1 MIRSAS
7 RWHCNGKEHEMGEAR
22 DVLDRFNEALL
33 RGDFDAV
40 SGFYAEDAVAV
51 TPDQGEITGRDN
63 VTEYVRPFMEAFSDL
78 RYESLFAHESGNCA
92 IDEGYFVGTH
102 TGPLPDEDEPVQPT
116 GRTVRVR
123 ECDAVT
129 VDDGRITSHRFYFDQ
144 MDFMTQLG
152 LM

>member
-1 MIRSAS
+1 
-7 RWHCNGKEHEMGEAR
+7 MGEAR

-33 RGDFDAV
+33 RGDLDAV

-63 VTEYVRPFMEAFSDL
+63 VTEYVRPFVEAFSDL
-78 RYESLFAHESGNCA
+78 CYEALFAHESGNCA

-102 TGPLPDEDEPVQPT
+102 TGPLASPTGEAIAPT
-116 GRTVRVR
+116 GRTVRIR

-129 VDDGRITSHRFYFDQ
+129 VDDGRITSHRFYFDVA
-144 MDFMTQLG
+144 DFLRQLG
-152 LM
+152 LTE